1 MRPRLADPP
10 GLRTSDTGDRDG
22 ECNKGECV
30 GSAIKPCGRQDLVF
44 LWSSLPHLAG
54 RLDTTTSAR
63 DLYQPDVG

>member
-44 LWSSLPHLAG
+44 FMELVAPPGGQTGHY
-54 RLDTTTSAR
+54 
-63 DLYQPDVG
+63 DLST